1 MKKPLKFKSE
11 EEEAQFWEKHSPLDY
26 PGEFKEV
33 EKPFEISPELLKKA
47 AKEREERKRTLTLR
61 IGQQQIDLTKVLA
74 KGKGLGYQTLM
85 RMWIIEGIDK
95 EIKSHPEIKKFL
107 KAS

>member
-1 MKKPLKFKSE
+1 MKKQLQFKSE
-11 EEEAQFWEKHSPLDY
+11 KEEAQFWNKHSPLDY
-26 PGEFKEV
+26 PGEFAEV
-33 EKPFEISPELLKKA
+33 EEPFEISPTLLKKV
-47 AKEREERKRTLTLR
+47 AKKRDERKRTLTLR

-95 EIKSHPEIKKFL
+95 EIKFHPEIKKLL